1 MRLTCLKDSFRHR
14 NILTLR
20 SETVKNK
27 KLKKEKVNQLKY
39 VLVGLKACL
48 RSLSDLPPLLDSDF
62 SEIIV
67 QEDKRIDASK
77 IKIKI
82 E

>member
-1 MRLTCLKDSFRHR
+1 
-14 NILTLR
+14 
-20 SETVKNK
+20 
-27 KLKKEKVNQLKY
+27 LKY

-48 RSLSDLPPLLDSDF
+48 RSLSDLPLLDSDF

>member
-1 MRLTCLKDSFRHR
+1 
-14 NILTLR
+14 
-20 SETVKNK
+20 
-27 KLKKEKVNQLKY
+27 LKY
-39 VLVGLKACL
+39 VLVGLK
-48 RSLSDLPPLLDSDF
+48 SLLKVSFRPSPLLDSDF

-67 QEDKRIDASK
+67 QEDKRIDAK